1 MGRHIKISN
10 IKMNDSSTDRILI
23 IDFGDSPI
31 IEWCLELILLK
42 EDLCDSI
49 SITDNDYKYK
59 IILSKT
65 NNLPRNDR
73 ARINFQK
80 DKIILEITNT
90 ELEYW
95 INFFLKYYRDGLA
108 EVDHFDIEVL
118 TNPNEKNIQIN
129 FQVANY
135 SLPVS
140 EEEAL
145 KRLGLNLS
153 IVKNIS
159 ETKNKK

>member
-108 EVDHFDIEVL
+108 EVDHFDIEV
-118 TNPNEKNIQIN
+118 TNPNEKNIQII

-145 KRLGLNLS
+145 KKLGLNLS
-153 IVKNIS
+153 IVKNTS